1 MSGSSAPVSPN
12 ANCTYC
18 GKPVIWAQK
27 SPAELQRAV
36 EEGADVSEFHRPLD
50 ATKVSA
56 GYTIIE
62 GAAYYVYVHDIH
74 VCEVAPISREA
85 VQSKNVA
92 AAAFYQSQTQKTIRD
107 KNLETYGDI
116 RKSNRQLL
124 KSLIS
129 EKEQEFEW
137 YFALKRRCGICHA
150 YVDQKCT
157 SRNKGDRFG
166 SILKH
171 PHDARLTRD
180 EYRQIA
186 NKLATWRSSH
196 DL

>member
-62 GAAYYVYVHDIH
+62 GAAYYVKK
-74 VCEVAPISREA
+74 A
-85 VQSKNVA
+85 VDEIYSCANEYD
-92 AAAFYQSQTQKTIRD
+92 FTFT
-107 KNLETYGDI
+107 
-116 RKSNRQLL
+116 
-124 KSLIS
+124 S
-129 EKEQEFEW
+129 EKE
-137 YFALKRRCGICHA
+137 K
-150 YVDQKCT
+150 
-157 SRNKGDRFG
+157 
-166 SILKH
+166 
-171 PHDARLTRD
+171 
-180 EYRQIA
+180 
-186 NKLATWRSSH
+186 
-196 DL
+196 